1 MLKHIQSIVDFKI
14 SKMVVDR
21 LDVVVTQEKLFKID
35 RANVSFKISLILFDL
50 RVIVFLTFL
59 RTDSTREISFIFSVF
74 NHLNSLN
81 DSLFTTNIL
90 LSISS

>member
-1 MLKHIQSIVDFKI
+1 
-14 SKMVVDR
+14 MVVDR

-59 RTDSTREISFIFSVF
+59 RTDSTREISSSRSYLAFS
-74 NHLNSLN
+74 
-81 DSLFTTNIL
+81 II
-90 LSISS
+90 SIP